1 MKKDYYIIGSG
12 GFAKEVY
19 FLSEEVLGETG
30 RFQGFIDYKPERS
43 VIEVRGREEKVMDED
58 FFLKNMAPD
67 LEISLF
73 MGIGDP
79 QLVQK
84 LAKRFKDYDFPN
96 LIHPGFIGD
105 KRSIQFGRGNIITA
119 GCIFTVDI
127 SIGSFNIFNLNTS
140 VGHDTVIGDCNVF
153 NPSCNISGQVKIGSR
168 NMFGVNSTVLQKLE
182 IRNDNVVGGSSLANK
197 PVDDRNV
204 IVGVPAKKLKK

>member
-19 FLSEEVLGETG
+19 FLAEEVLGKSC
-30 RFQGFIDYKPERS
+30 RFRGFIDLKPGKGL
-43 VIEVRGREEKVMDED
+43 IEVRGKEENVLDED
-58 FFLKNMAPD
+58 YFLKNFAPD
-67 LEISLF
+67 PEISLF
-73 MGIGDP
+73 MGIGHP
-79 QLVQK
+79 QLIHK
-84 LAKRFKDYDFPN
+84 LSQRFKDHNFPN
-96 LIHPGFIGD
+96 LIHPGFVGD
-105 KRSIQFGRGNIITA
+105 KRSLQFGRGNILTA

-127 SIGSFNIFNLNTS
+127 SIGSFNIFNLHTS

-153 NPSCNISGQVKIGSR
+153 NPSCNISGEVKIGSR

-182 IRNDNVVGGSSLANK
+182 IKNDNVVGGASLANK
-197 PVDDRNV
+197 PVDDQNV